1 MFQRCITA
9 TRSGRDH
16 NVAVGKL
23 VNKAQ
28 INYDEIKVRNEFLS
42 THNVSQILLAL
53 RLLTS

>member
-9 TRSGRDH
+9 TRSGRYH